1 MPKEENLMRIVVV
14 LRVVLSHYPAQAQK
28 NKKQVHPEKALIS
41 KKFLYF
47 LKRKLFLNS
56 LKWNPAL
63 CAPIPRY
70 PSQEKFL
77 RLQEVT
83 SNAWKL
89 KVFYTFF
96 IKKQSFL
103 N

>member
-41 KKFLYF
+41 KEFLYF

-56 LKWNPAL
+56 LK
-63 CAPIPRY
+63 
-70 PSQEKFL
+70 
-77 RLQEVT
+77 
-83 SNAWKL
+83 
-89 KVFYTFF
+89 
-96 IKKQSFL
+96 
-103 N
+103 